1 MRMLTRL
8 VSVFLVTW
16 SLPNTVTAQEP
27 VSWGKDL
34 TFHTFSIA
42 AVDPATGEVGVA
54 VTTRVA
60 CVGNGVPWVRA
71 GVGAVAT
78 QASTRVEYGNELL
91 DMLAEGMTAEAALR
105 DAISRDPRAARRQVG
120 VVGLQGGGGEGRG
133 GGGAQHTG
141 EGTSAW
147 AGHRAGPN
155 YVTQGNSL
163 VGAEVVDQVA
173 ASFESTEGSGRHLA
187 DRLIEALAAGQ
198 AAGGDARKGRVQ
210 SAAVIVADA
219 REGRSRRPD
228 GITANINVCE
238 HPTPVAEVRRIYNTI
253 SQALGFRPLQQYS
266 GNDVVQLKIILH
278 ALGYFRSAS
287 DSLELGQDRTL
298 YTTETVEAVDA
309 FRIDQGLTTRSRGG
323 SPPGL
328 VDADT
333 VVRLWA
339 ALEQAGKAAEVRE
352 RVKRLTA
359 VRR

>member
-1 MRMLTRL
+1 MRMLARF
-8 VSVFLVTW
+8 VSVLFVTW
-16 SLPNTVTAQEP
+16 LLPNTIAAQEP

-42 AVDPATGEVGVA
+42 AVDPETGEVGVA

-78 QASTRVEYGNELL
+78 QASTRTEYGNELL

-105 DAISRDPRAARRQVG
+105 AAVSRDPRAARRQVG
-120 VVGLQGGGGEGRG
+120 VVGLQGGG
-133 GGGAQHTG
+133 AQHTG
-141 EGTSAW
+141 EGTSTW
-147 AGHRAGPN
+147 AGHRGGPN
-155 YVTQGNSL
+155 YVTQGNTL
-163 VGAEVVDQVA
+163 VGPEVLDHVA
-173 ASFESTEGSGRHLA
+173 ASFESTEGSGRYLA

-198 AAGGDARKGRVQ
+198 ALGGDARKGRVQ
-210 SAAVIVADA
+210 SAAVVVADA

-238 HPTPVAEVRRIYNTI
+238 HPTPVAELRRIYTTI
-253 SQALGFRPLQQYS
+253 SQTLGFRTLQQYS

-309 FRIDQGLTTRSRGG
+309 FRTGQGLRTRSRGG
-323 SPPGL
+323 SPAGL
-328 VDADT
+328 IDADT
-333 VVRLWA
+333 VARLWA

-352 RVKRLTA
+352 RVKQLIA
-359 VRR
+359 VWR

>member
-1 MRMLTRL
+1 MRMLTRF

-16 SLPNTVTAQEP
+16 LLPSTIAAQEP

-42 AVDPATGEVGVA
+42 AVDPETGEVGVA
-54 VTTRVA
+54 VTTRNP
-60 CVGNGVPWVRA
+60 CVGAVVPWVRA

-78 QASTRVEYGNELL
+78 QASARVEYGDELL
-91 DMLAEGMTAEAALR
+91 DMLAKGMTAEAALR
-105 DAISRDPRAARRQVG
+105 DAVSRDPRAARRQVG
-120 VVGLQGGGGEGRG
+120 VVGLQ

-155 YVTQGNSL
+155 YVTQGNLL
-163 VGAEVVDQVA
+163 VGPEVLDQVA
-173 ASFESTEGSGRHLA
+173 ASFESTEKRGRHLA

-198 AAGGDARKGRVQ
+198 ALGGDARKGRVQ
-210 SAAVIVADA
+210 SAAVVVADS

-228 GITANINVCE
+228 GISTNIHVCE

-253 SQALGFRPLQQYS
+253 SQTLGFRTLQQYS
-266 GNDVVQLKIILH
+266 GNDVVQLKILLH
-278 ALGYFRSAS
+278 ALGYFRPAS
-287 DSLELGQDRTL
+287 DSLELGRDRAL

-309 FRIDQGLTTRSRGG
+309 FRTDQGLSTRSRGR

-328 VDADT
+328 IDADT
-333 VVRLWA
+333 VARLWA

-352 RVKRLTA
+352 RVKQLIA